1 MDALDS
7 SVRLHVAPDED
18 PGSKTIGLALAMSSS
33 LAIGASFIVKKRGL
47 KRAAI
52 SGTRAGAGGYGYL
65 REPLWWTGMCT
76 MIVGEAANFAAY
88 AFAPAILV
96 TPLGALSIIVSA
108 VLAHHVLN
116 ERLNR
121 FGWLGCLLCIVG
133 SVTIALNAPEE
144 RRVSGVAELAALASR
159 PTFLAYALFVV
170 LASAHLAW
178 NVAPTHGATLIMVP
192 VGICSLVGSLSVMS
206 VKALGIALKLTWEGN
221 NQMYDAATW
230 WCVVIV
236 AVCVATQMNY
246 LNKALDVFNAAVVTP
261 MYYVAFTTLTLVAS
275 SVMFQD
281 YLRQPAKEVA
291 CQFCGF
297 VTILCGVFTLQV
309 TKDVEL
315 GGMGPPGGAG
325 GNGGGAALALAR
337 AALAT
342 RNRESSEDK
351 APRTPDLELGARG
364 VKGGGGGGQGG
375 GLGVRVNLGR
385 QASSEGLM

>member
-18 PGSKTIGLALAMSSS
+18 PGSKTIGVALAMSSS

-133 SVTIALNAPEE
+133 SVTIVLNAPEE

-192 VGICSLVGSLSVMS
+192 VGICS
-206 VKALGIALKLTWEGN
+206 
-221 NQMYDAATW
+221 
-230 WCVVIV
+230 
-236 AVCVATQMNY
+236 
-246 LNKALDVFNAAVVTP
+246 
-261 MYYVAFTTLTLVAS
+261 S
-275 SVMFQD
+275 S
-281 YLRQPAKEVA
+281 
-291 CQFCGF
+291 
-297 VTILCGVFTLQV
+297 
-309 TKDVEL
+309 
-315 GGMGPPGGAG
+315 
-325 GNGGGAALALAR
+325 AR
-337 AALAT
+337 Y
-342 RNRESSEDK
+342 R
-351 APRTPDLELGARG
+351 
-364 VKGGGGGGQGG
+364 
-375 GLGVRVNLGR
+375 
-385 QASSEGLM
+385 

>member
-1 MDALDS
+1 M
-7 SVRLHVAPDED
+7 
-18 PGSKTIGLALAMSSS
+18 
-33 LAIGASFIVKKRGL
+33 
-47 KRAAI
+47 
-52 SGTRAGAGGYGYL
+52 
-65 REPLWWTGMCT
+65 
-76 MIVGEAANFAAY
+76 
-88 AFAPAILV
+88 
-96 TPLGALSIIVSA
+96 
-108 VLAHHVLN
+108 LAHHVLN

-133 SVTIALNAPEE
+133 SVTIVLNAPEE

-192 VGICSLVGSLSVMS
+192 IGICSLVGSLSVMS

-221 NQMYDAATW
+221 NQMYDATTW

-297 VTILCGVFTLQV
+297 VTILCLS
-309 TKDVEL
+309 L
-315 GGMGPPGGAG
+315 IHI
-325 GNGGGAALALAR
+325 
-337 AALAT
+337 
-342 RNRESSEDK
+342 
-351 APRTPDLELGARG
+351 
-364 VKGGGGGGQGG
+364 
-375 GLGVRVNLGR
+375 
-385 QASSEGLM
+385 

>member
-1 MDALDS
+1 
-7 SVRLHVAPDED
+7 
-18 PGSKTIGLALAMSSS
+18 
-33 LAIGASFIVKKRGL
+33 
-47 KRAAI
+47 
-52 SGTRAGAGGYGYL
+52 
-65 REPLWWTGMCT
+65 
-76 MIVGEAANFAAY
+76 
-88 AFAPAILV
+88 
-96 TPLGALSIIVSA
+96 
-108 VLAHHVLN
+108 
-116 ERLNR
+116 
-121 FGWLGCLLCIVG
+121 
-133 SVTIALNAPEE
+133 
-144 RRVSGVAELAALASR
+144 
-159 PTFLAYALFVV
+159 
-170 LASAHLAW
+170 
-178 NVAPTHGATLIMVP
+178 
-192 VGICSLVGSLSVMS
+192 
-206 VKALGIALKLTWEGN
+206 
-221 NQMYDAATW
+221 MYDATTW

-325 GNGGGAALALAR
+325 GNGNGGAALAR